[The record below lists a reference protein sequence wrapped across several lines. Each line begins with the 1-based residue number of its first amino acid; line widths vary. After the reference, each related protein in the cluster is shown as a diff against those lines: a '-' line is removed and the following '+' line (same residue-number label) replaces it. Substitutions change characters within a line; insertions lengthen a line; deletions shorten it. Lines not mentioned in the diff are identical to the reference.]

1 MATNPVVSMPNHKK
15 IAQALSKC
23 PLVIVSDCVE
33 SNDTLQYA
41 DVILPAQAWGEKSG
55 TVTNSERRISRQ
67 RPFLVPFGEAKP
79 DWWIISEVAK
89 RMGFAK
95 QFSYNDVSAVFSEHA
110 RLSGLQNEGSRAF
123 DISAYGELTPQQ
135 FELWQPV
142 QWPQPKGRTIRINDQ
157 GFFNDGRYYHTDKK
171 AKMIAV
177 ESTPFLLKKQSTQK
191 KSTQRKGAENIG
203 ADEKRT
209 NHQGMSVQESDYT
222 NNSVFT
228 LNTGRNRDQWH
239 TQTRSGK
246 SSILTNRHPEPEVS
260 INPSD
265 ALMLGIKDAQLVTV
279 SVATRTSR
287 ERGGELATENKLTT
301 AEQQLILRVKLTEA
315 VSEKTLFIP
324 IHWSN
329 SNFNQGCVSQLV
341 QANVDKIS
349 GQPAFK
355 HSQVNIKPYQV
366 NSEALLVVKTM
377 LEMPTKGCDVVYQ
390 VEQKIAGGYCYHL
403 ASNKTPEAFFN
414 GLDKLVHSQNDTNQ
428 VPDNLNASEPLKQY
442 FRKSYLTKGQLQS
455 AILVSP
461 NKSDL
466 PQGWFSQCY
475 QLGET
480 INEKRDLLSND
491 ATQLQQKKT
500 FCQCLNIE
508 LNQIKQAIEHGDLTV
523 EDIRTQT
530 GAGNGCGSCIGDIS
544 LMLQEQKA

>member
-1 MATNPVVSMPNHKK
+1 MATNPVVSMPNNEK

-41 DVILPAQAWGEKSG
+41 DVLLPAQAWGEKSG

-95 QFSYNDVSAVFSEHA
+95 QFNYNDVSEVFAEHA

-123 DISAYGELTPQQ
+123 DISAYAELTSQQ
-135 FELWQPV
+135 FELWQPI
-142 QWPQPKGRTIRINDQ
+142 QWPQPKGQTIKINDQ
-157 GFFNDGRYYHTDKK
+157 EFFNEGRYYHTDKK

-177 ESTPFLLKKQSTQK
+177 ESKPLFTEKQSAQEKSNKSLGVYNK
-191 KSTQRKGAENIG
+191 KADYQST
-203 ADEKRT
+203 AD
-209 NHQGMSVQESDYT
+209 QESNCT
-222 NNSVFT
+222 NNSLFT

-260 INPSD
+260 INPKD
-265 ALMLGIKDAQLVTV
+265 ALMLGIEDTQLVTV
-279 SVATRTSR
+279 SATT
-287 ERGGELATENKLTT
+287 L
-301 AEQQLILRVKLTEA
+301 QQLVMRVKLTEA
-315 VSEKTLFIP
+315 VSEKALFIP

-329 SNFNQGCVSQLV
+329 SNFNQGCISQLV
-341 QANVDKIS
+341 HANVDKIS

-355 HSQVNIKPYQV
+355 HSQVTIKPYQV
-366 NSEALLVVKTM
+366 KSEALLVVKTM
-377 LEMPTKGCDVVYQ
+377 MEIPIKGCDVVYQ
-390 VEQKIAGGYCYHL
+390 VEQKITGGYCYHL
-403 ASNKTPEAFFN
+403 ASNKSPADFFN
-414 GLDKLVHSQNDTNQ
+414 SLDKLVFSITERDQAMA
-428 VPDNLNASEPLKQY
+428 NLNASEPIKQY
-442 FRKSYLTKGQLQS
+442 FRKSYLYKGQLQS

-466 PQGWFSQCY
+466 PQGWISQCY
-475 QLGET
+475 QLGDT
-480 INEKRDLLSND
+480 VNQKRDLLSND
-491 ATQLQQKKT
+491 ARQLQHKKT

-508 LNQIKQAIEHGDLTV
+508 LNQINKAIEEGDLTV
-523 EDIRTQT
+523 GDIRAKT

-544 LMLQEQKA
+544 LMLKELSV